1 MLEVEQKFRI
11 HDKEKLIDQLAH
23 LGATPGE
30 PIEQHDYYFAHPV
43 RNFAETDEALRIRRN
58 GADNRITYK
67 GPKRATISKVRKEI
81 ELGFESGES
90 AFEQL
95 AETLELLGFEQV
107 RTVKKRRT
115 PYAYSHNQQTFEIT
129 IDEVQELGTFA
140 EIELLAQED
149 QLAAAEAAIIE
160 LAKSLELS
168 NQIRLSYL
176 GMLMDRETES
186 ASQ

>member
-11 HDKEKLIDQLAH
+11 HDKDKLIDQLAH
-23 LGATPGE
+23 LGAIRGE
-30 PIEQHDYYFAHPV
+30 PVEQHDYYFAHPV

-58 GADNRITYK
+58 GTDNRITYK
-67 GPKRATISKVRKEI
+67 GPKRATVSKVRQEI

-90 AFEQL
+90 TFEQL
-95 AETLELLGFEQV
+95 AEILELLGLEQV
-107 RTVKKRRT
+107 RTIKKRRT
-115 PYAYSHNQQTFEIT
+115 PYTYPHHQHSFEIT

-140 EIELLAQED
+140 EIELLAEED
-149 QLAAAEAAIIE
+149 QLALAEAAIIE
-160 LAKSLELS
+160 LAKTLGLS

-186 ASQ
+186 ASE